1 VRLISAGTH
10 SIIQTDQT
18 WTLNKVFVPFG
29 ILPVDKNRALPPNI
43 FLQIITTSDNQNL
56 NKKPF
61 DSPVMWFFG
70 LILVIALLG
79 AGFLYLNLDR
89 IVNYVAQTLVDASKM
104 DIISIQITEC
114 DETGFTISLR
124 AKIYDT
130 GPLKA
135 TISDMVLSM
144 VATKSGN
151 EFAKVRLPII
161 HATPEG
167 TICEV
172 SEQRVEILDFGAF
185 DTFNRNLLLQEEL
198 PAYLRGSGSLT
209 VPWPVPLST
218 VVRYDKVEVLRGLDG
233 VHVGVLET
241 RKASRSLLKGKPTE
255 IEVDVCIASGS
266 PVAIHMG
273 RTQVSI
279 VYSGVQIATA
289 EADLFLK
296 PGDNRVTFKG
306 EMDVLSI
313 GKNLGTG
320 LKFLRQDIG
329 GGHDTTA
336 FVKGAKCSQCAWLDR
351 TIRQM
356 NSKIEMGSTMT
367 DLVRSISRAEE
378 GS

>member
-1 VRLISAGTH
+1 MGL
-10 SIIQTDQT
+10 
-18 WTLNKVFVPFG
+18 
-29 ILPVDKNRALPPNI
+29 
-43 FLQIITTSDNQNL
+43 
-56 NKKPF
+56 
-61 DSPVMWFFG
+61 FG

-79 AGFLYLNLDR
+79 AGFLYLYLSLDR

-104 DIISIQITEC
+104 DITSIDITKC
-114 DETGFTISLR
+114 DETGFTISLS

-130 GPLKA
+130 GPLEA

-144 VATKSGN
+144 FSTKSGK
-151 EFAKVRLPII
+151 EFARVRLPAIN
-161 HATPEG
+161 ATPEG
-167 TICEV
+167 TVCDV
-172 SEQRVEILDFGAF
+172 FEQRVEILDFGAF

-198 PAYLRGSGSLT
+198 PAYVRGSGSLT
-209 VPWPVPLST
+209 IPWPVPLST

-233 VHVGVLET
+233 VHINVLGT

-255 IEVDVCIASGS
+255 IEVDVCIASSS

-273 RTQVSI
+273 RTHVSI
-279 VYSGVQIATA
+279 VFSGMQIATV

-296 PGDNRVTFKG
+296 PGDNRVTFTG

-320 LKFLRQDIG
+320 LKFLRQDIAG
-329 GGHDTTA
+329 GQDTTA
-336 FVKGAKCSQCAWLDR
+336 FVKGAKGEQCAWLDR

-356 NSKIEMGSTMT
+356 NSKIVMGSTMA
-367 DLVRSISRAEE
+367 DLVRSISKVEE